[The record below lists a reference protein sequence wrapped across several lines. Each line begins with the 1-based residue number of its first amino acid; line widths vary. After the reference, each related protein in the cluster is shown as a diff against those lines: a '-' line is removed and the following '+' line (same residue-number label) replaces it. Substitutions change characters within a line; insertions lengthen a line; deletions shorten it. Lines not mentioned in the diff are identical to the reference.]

1 MKNNT
6 YKIALFGVLSAVAL
20 TLSYLEGLI
29 PTVAFMPPG
38 AKMGFSNIATMFA
51 ASSMGIVS
59 ALAITFIKAL
69 FAGIT
74 RGVTAFFMSLCGGI
88 LSTVTMYLL
97 FKLSKKTG
105 YMAIGIICA
114 LVHNFGQLIV
124 AIITAGNLSV
134 LVLHGQCGQR
144 GDLVRQRAALQ
155 AGRGGLLGGIV
166 HGLYVAQQFAVHL
179 VFHKHKDLGVNALA
193 AHPLD
198 LLL

>member
-74 RGVTAFFMSLCGGI
+74 RGVTAFFMSLCGGT

-134 LVLHGQCGQR
+134 LGYAPVLLISGTVTGAVT
-144 GDLVRQRAALQ
+144 GTVLRAVMPALE
-155 AGRGGLLGGIV
+155 RVTKTITRKGG
-166 HGLYVAQQFAVHL
+166 
-179 VFHKHKDLGVNALA
+179 K
-193 AHPLD
+193 
-198 LLL
+198 

>member
-51 ASSMGIVS
+51 ASSMGLVS

-97 FKLSKKTG
+97 FKFSKKTG

-134 LVLHGQCGQR
+134 LGYAPVLLISGTVTGAVT
-144 GDLVRQRAALQ
+144 GTVLRAVMPSLERATETIT
-155 AGRGGLLGGIV
+155 RKGG
-166 HGLYVAQQFAVHL
+166 
-179 VFHKHKDLGVNALA
+179 K
-193 AHPLD
+193 
-198 LLL
+198 

>member
-69 FAGIT
+69 FVGIT

-134 LVLHGQCGQR
+134 LGYAPVLLISGTVTGAVT
-144 GDLVRQRAALQ
+144 GTVLKAVMPALE
-155 AGRGGLLGGIV
+155 RVTETITRKGG
-166 HGLYVAQQFAVHL
+166 
-179 VFHKHKDLGVNALA
+179 K
-193 AHPLD
+193 
-198 LLL
+198 

>member
-1 MKNNT
+1 MKNKT

-134 LVLHGQCGQR
+134 LGYAPVLLISGTVTGAVT
-144 GDLVRQRAALQ
+144 GTVLRAVMPALK
-155 AGRGGLLGGIV
+155 RVTETITRKGG
-166 HGLYVAQQFAVHL
+166 
-179 VFHKHKDLGVNALA
+179 K
-193 AHPLD
+193 
-198 LLL
+198 

>member
-114 LVHNFGQLIV
+114 LVHNFGQLII

-134 LVLHGQCGQR
+134 LGYAPVLLISGTVTGAVT
-144 GDLVRQRAALQ
+144 GTVLRAVMPALE
-155 AGRGGLLGGIV
+155 RVTETITRKGG
-166 HGLYVAQQFAVHL
+166 
-179 VFHKHKDLGVNALA
+179 K
-193 AHPLD
+193 
-198 LLL
+198 

>member
-6 YKIALFGVLSAVAL
+6 YKIALFGVLSSVAL
-20 TLSYLEGLI
+20 TLSYIEGLI

-97 FKLSKKTG
+97 FKFSKKTG

-114 LVHNFGQLIV
+114 LVHNSGQLIV

-134 LVLHGQCGQR
+134 LGYAPVLLISGTVTGAVT
-144 GDLVRQRAALQ
+144 GTVLRAVMPALE
-155 AGRGGLLGGIV
+155 RVTETITRKGG
-166 HGLYVAQQFAVHL
+166 
-179 VFHKHKDLGVNALA
+179 K
-193 AHPLD
+193 
-198 LLL
+198 

>member
-97 FKLSKKTG
+97 FKFSKKTG

-114 LVHNFGQLIV
+114 LVHNSGQLIV

-134 LVLHGQCGQR
+134 LGYAPVLLISGTITGAVT
-144 GDLVRQRAALQ
+144 GTVLRAVMPALE
-155 AGRGGLLGGIV
+155 RVTETITRKGG
-166 HGLYVAQQFAVHL
+166 
-179 VFHKHKDLGVNALA
+179 K
-193 AHPLD
+193 
-198 LLL
+198 

>member
-114 LVHNFGQLIV
+114 LVHNSGQLIV

-134 LVLHGQCGQR
+134 LGYAPVLLISGTVTGAVT
-144 GDLVRQRAALQ
+144 GTVLRAVMPALE
-155 AGRGGLLGGIV
+155 RVTETITRKGG
-166 HGLYVAQQFAVHL
+166 
-179 VFHKHKDLGVNALA
+179 K
-193 AHPLD
+193 
-198 LLL
+198 

>member
-6 YKIALFGVLSAVAL
+6 YKIALFGVLSAVAM

-134 LVLHGQCGQR
+134 LGYAPVLLISGTVTGAVT
-144 GDLVRQRAALQ
+144 GTVLRAVMPALE
-155 AGRGGLLGGIV
+155 RVTETITRKGG
-166 HGLYVAQQFAVHL
+166 
-179 VFHKHKDLGVNALA
+179 K
-193 AHPLD
+193 
-198 LLL
+198 

>member
-29 PTVAFMPPG
+29 PTMAFMPPG

-134 LVLHGQCGQR
+134 LGYAPVLLISGTVTGAVT
-144 GDLVRQRAALQ
+144 GTVLRAVMPALE
-155 AGRGGLLGGIV
+155 RVTETITRKGG
-166 HGLYVAQQFAVHL
+166 
-179 VFHKHKDLGVNALA
+179 K
-193 AHPLD
+193 
-198 LLL
+198 

>member
-134 LVLHGQCGQR
+134 LGYAPVLLISGTVTGAVT
-144 GDLVRQRAALQ
+144 GTVLMAVMPALE
-155 AGRGGLLGGIV
+155 RVTETITRKGG
-166 HGLYVAQQFAVHL
+166 
-179 VFHKHKDLGVNALA
+179 K
-193 AHPLD
+193 
-198 LLL
+198 

>member
-74 RGVTAFFMSLCGGI
+74 RGVTAFFMSLRGGI

-134 LVLHGQCGQR
+134 LGYAPVLLISGTVTGAVT
-144 GDLVRQRAALQ
+144 GTVLRAVMPALE
-155 AGRGGLLGGIV
+155 RVTETITRKGG
-166 HGLYVAQQFAVHL
+166 
-179 VFHKHKDLGVNALA
+179 K
-193 AHPLD
+193 
-198 LLL
+198 

>member
-51 ASSMGIVS
+51 ASSMGLVS
-59 ALAITFIKAL
+59 ALAITFIKVL

-134 LVLHGQCGQR
+134 LGYAPVLLISGTATGAVT
-144 GDLVRQRAALQ
+144 GTVLRAVMPALE
-155 AGRGGLLGGIV
+155 RVTETITRKGG
-166 HGLYVAQQFAVHL
+166 
-179 VFHKHKDLGVNALA
+179 K
-193 AHPLD
+193 
-198 LLL
+198 

>member
-105 YMAIGIICA
+105 YMAIGLICA

-134 LVLHGQCGQR
+134 LGYAPVLLISGTVTGAVT
-144 GDLVRQRAALQ
+144 GTVLRAVMPALK
-155 AGRGGLLGGIV
+155 RVTETITRKGG
-166 HGLYVAQQFAVHL
+166 
-179 VFHKHKDLGVNALA
+179 K
-193 AHPLD
+193 
-198 LLL
+198 

>member
-51 ASSMGIVS
+51 ASSMGLVS

-69 FAGIT
+69 FTGIT

-134 LVLHGQCGQR
+134 LGYAPVLLISGTVTGAVT
-144 GDLVRQRAALQ
+144 GTVLRAVMPSLE
-155 AGRGGLLGGIV
+155 RVTETITRKGG
-166 HGLYVAQQFAVHL
+166 
-179 VFHKHKDLGVNALA
+179 K
-193 AHPLD
+193 
-198 LLL
+198 

>member
-51 ASSMGIVS
+51 ASSMGLVS

-69 FAGIT
+69 FAGVT
-74 RGVTAFFMSLCGGI
+74 RGVTAFFMSLCGGT

-134 LVLHGQCGQR
+134 LGYAPVLLISGTVTGAVT
-144 GDLVRQRAALQ
+144 GTVLRAVMPALE
-155 AGRGGLLGGIV
+155 RVTETITRKGG
-166 HGLYVAQQFAVHL
+166 
-179 VFHKHKDLGVNALA
+179 K
-193 AHPLD
+193 
-198 LLL
+198 

>member
-74 RGVTAFFMSLCGGI
+74 RGVTAFFMSLCGGT

-134 LVLHGQCGQR
+134 LGYASVLLISGTVTGAVT
-144 GDLVRQRAALQ
+144 GTVLRAVMPALE
-155 AGRGGLLGGIV
+155 RVTETITRKGG
-166 HGLYVAQQFAVHL
+166 
-179 VFHKHKDLGVNALA
+179 K
-193 AHPLD
+193 
-198 LLL
+198 

>member
-51 ASSMGIVS
+51 ASSMGIVR

-69 FAGIT
+69 VAGIT

-134 LVLHGQCGQR
+134 LGYAPVLLISGTVTGAVT
-144 GDLVRQRAALQ
+144 GTVLRAVMPALE
-155 AGRGGLLGGIV
+155 RVTETITRKGG
-166 HGLYVAQQFAVHL
+166 
-179 VFHKHKDLGVNALA
+179 K
-193 AHPLD
+193 
-198 LLL
+198 

>member
-6 YKIALFGVLSAVAL
+6 YKSALFGVLSAVAL

-134 LVLHGQCGQR
+134 LGYAPVLLISGTVTGAVT
-144 GDLVRQRAALQ
+144 GTVFRAVMPALE
-155 AGRGGLLGGIV
+155 RVTETITRKGG
-166 HGLYVAQQFAVHL
+166 
-179 VFHKHKDLGVNALA
+179 K
-193 AHPLD
+193 
-198 LLL
+198 

>member
-114 LVHNFGQLIV
+114 IVHNFGQLIV

-134 LVLHGQCGQR
+134 LGYAPVLLISGTVTGAVT
-144 GDLVRQRAALQ
+144 GTVLRAVMPALK
-155 AGRGGLLGGIV
+155 RVTETITRKGG
-166 HGLYVAQQFAVHL
+166 
-179 VFHKHKDLGVNALA
+179 K
-193 AHPLD
+193 
-198 LLL
+198 

>member
-20 TLSYLEGLI
+20 TISYLEGLI

-51 ASSMGIVS
+51 ASSMGLVS

-134 LVLHGQCGQR
+134 LGYAPVLLISGTVTGAVT
-144 GDLVRQRAALQ
+144 GTVLRAVMPSLE
-155 AGRGGLLGGIV
+155 RVTETITRKGG
-166 HGLYVAQQFAVHL
+166 
-179 VFHKHKDLGVNALA
+179 K
-193 AHPLD
+193 
-198 LLL
+198 

>member
-51 ASSMGIVS
+51 ASSMGLVS

-134 LVLHGQCGQR
+134 LGYAPVLLISGTVTGAVT
-144 GDLVRQRAALQ
+144 GTVLRAVMPSLK
-155 AGRGGLLGGIV
+155 RVTETITRKGG
-166 HGLYVAQQFAVHL
+166 
-179 VFHKHKDLGVNALA
+179 K
-193 AHPLD
+193 
-198 LLL
+198 

>member
-74 RGVTAFFMSLCGGI
+74 RGITAFFMSLCGGI

-97 FKLSKKTG
+97 FKFSKKTG

-134 LVLHGQCGQR
+134 LGYAPVLLISGTVTGAVT
-144 GDLVRQRAALQ
+144 GTVLRAVMPALE
-155 AGRGGLLGGIV
+155 RVTETITRKGG
-166 HGLYVAQQFAVHL
+166 
-179 VFHKHKDLGVNALA
+179 K
-193 AHPLD
+193 
-198 LLL
+198 

>member
-69 FAGIT
+69 FAVIT

-134 LVLHGQCGQR
+134 LGYAPVLLISGTVTGAVT
-144 GDLVRQRAALQ
+144 GTVLRAVMPALE
-155 AGRGGLLGGIV
+155 RVTETITRKGG
-166 HGLYVAQQFAVHL
+166 
-179 VFHKHKDLGVNALA
+179 K
-193 AHPLD
+193 
-198 LLL
+198 

>member
-51 ASSMGIVS
+51 ASSMGLVS

-134 LVLHGQCGQR
+134 LGYAPVLLISGAVTGAVT
-144 GDLVRQRAALQ
+144 GTVLRAVMPSLE
-155 AGRGGLLGGIV
+155 RVTKTITRKGG
-166 HGLYVAQQFAVHL
+166 
-179 VFHKHKDLGVNALA
+179 K
-193 AHPLD
+193 
-198 LLL
+198 

>member
-124 AIITAGNLSV
+124 AIITVGNLSV
-134 LVLHGQCGQR
+134 LGYAPVLLISGTVTGAVT
-144 GDLVRQRAALQ
+144 GTVLRAVMPALE
-155 AGRGGLLGGIV
+155 RVTETITRKGG
-166 HGLYVAQQFAVHL
+166 
-179 VFHKHKDLGVNALA
+179 K
-193 AHPLD
+193 
-198 LLL
+198 

>member
-114 LVHNFGQLIV
+114 LLHNFGQLIV

-134 LVLHGQCGQR
+134 LGYAPVLLISGTVTGAVT
-144 GDLVRQRAALQ
+144 GTVLRAVMPALK
-155 AGRGGLLGGIV
+155 RVTETITRKGG
-166 HGLYVAQQFAVHL
+166 
-179 VFHKHKDLGVNALA
+179 K
-193 AHPLD
+193 
-198 LLL
+198 

>member
-51 ASSMGIVS
+51 ASSMGLVS

-69 FAGIT
+69 FAGII

-97 FKLSKKTG
+97 FKFSKKTG

-134 LVLHGQCGQR
+134 LGYAPVLLISGTVTGAVT
-144 GDLVRQRAALQ
+144 GTVLRAVMPSLE
-155 AGRGGLLGGIV
+155 RVTETITRKGG
-166 HGLYVAQQFAVHL
+166 
-179 VFHKHKDLGVNALA
+179 K
-193 AHPLD
+193 
-198 LLL
+198 

>member
-51 ASSMGIVS
+51 ASSMGIMS

-134 LVLHGQCGQR
+134 LGYAPVLLISGTVTGAVT
-144 GDLVRQRAALQ
+144 GTVLRAVMPALE
-155 AGRGGLLGGIV
+155 RVTETITRKGG
-166 HGLYVAQQFAVHL
+166 
-179 VFHKHKDLGVNALA
+179 K
-193 AHPLD
+193 
-198 LLL
+198 

>member
-74 RGVTAFFMSLCGGI
+74 RGVTAFFMSFCGGI

-134 LVLHGQCGQR
+134 LGYAPVLLISGTVTGAVT
-144 GDLVRQRAALQ
+144 GTVLRAVMPALE
-155 AGRGGLLGGIV
+155 RVTETITRKGG
-166 HGLYVAQQFAVHL
+166 
-179 VFHKHKDLGVNALA
+179 K
-193 AHPLD
+193 
-198 LLL
+198 

>member
-51 ASSMGIVS
+51 ASSMGLVS

-134 LVLHGQCGQR
+134 LWYAPVLLISGTVTGAVT
-144 GDLVRQRAALQ
+144 GTVLRAVMPSLE
-155 AGRGGLLGGIV
+155 RVTETITRKGG
-166 HGLYVAQQFAVHL
+166 
-179 VFHKHKDLGVNALA
+179 K
-193 AHPLD
+193 
-198 LLL
+198 

>member
-74 RGVTAFFMSLCGGI
+74 RGVTAFFLSLCGGI

-105 YMAIGIICA
+105 YMAIGIISA

-134 LVLHGQCGQR
+134 LGYAPVLLISGTVTGAVT
-144 GDLVRQRAALQ
+144 GTVLRAVMPALE
-155 AGRGGLLGGIV
+155 RVTETITRKGG
-166 HGLYVAQQFAVHL
+166 
-179 VFHKHKDLGVNALA
+179 K
-193 AHPLD
+193 
-198 LLL
+198 

>member
-29 PTVAFMPPG
+29 PTMAFMPPG

-51 ASSMGIVS
+51 ASSMGILS

-134 LVLHGQCGQR
+134 LGYAPVLLISGTVTGAVT
-144 GDLVRQRAALQ
+144 GTVLRAVMPALEKVTETIT
-155 AGRGGLLGGIV
+155 RKGG
-166 HGLYVAQQFAVHL
+166 
-179 VFHKHKDLGVNALA
+179 K
-193 AHPLD
+193 
-198 LLL
+198 

>member
-51 ASSMGIVS
+51 ASSMGLVS

-105 YMAIGIICA
+105 YMVIGIICA

-134 LVLHGQCGQR
+134 LGYAPVLLISGTVTGAVT
-144 GDLVRQRAALQ
+144 GTVLRAVMPSLE
-155 AGRGGLLGGIV
+155 RVTETITRKGG
-166 HGLYVAQQFAVHL
+166 
-179 VFHKHKDLGVNALA
+179 K
-193 AHPLD
+193 
-198 LLL
+198 

>member
-134 LVLHGQCGQR
+134 LGYAPVLLISGTVTGAVT
-144 GDLVRQRAALQ
+144 GTVLRAVMPALK
-155 AGRGGLLGGIV
+155 RVTETITRKGG
-166 HGLYVAQQFAVHL
+166 
-179 VFHKHKDLGVNALA
+179 K
-193 AHPLD
+193 
-198 LLL
+198 

>member
-74 RGVTAFFMSLCGGI
+74 RGVTAFFMSFCGGT

-134 LVLHGQCGQR
+134 LGYAPVLLISGTVTGAVT
-144 GDLVRQRAALQ
+144 GTALRAVMPALE
-155 AGRGGLLGGIV
+155 RVTETITRKGG
-166 HGLYVAQQFAVHL
+166 
-179 VFHKHKDLGVNALA
+179 K
-193 AHPLD
+193 
-198 LLL
+198 

>member
-114 LVHNFGQLIV
+114 LVHNFVQLIV

-134 LVLHGQCGQR
+134 LGYAPVLLISGTVTGAVT
-144 GDLVRQRAALQ
+144 GTVLRAVMPALE
-155 AGRGGLLGGIV
+155 RVTETITRKGG
-166 HGLYVAQQFAVHL
+166 
-179 VFHKHKDLGVNALA
+179 K
-193 AHPLD
+193 
-198 LLL
+198 

>member
-20 TLSYLEGLI
+20 TLSYIEGLI

-97 FKLSKKTG
+97 FKFSKKTG

-114 LVHNFGQLIV
+114 LVHNSGQLIV

-134 LVLHGQCGQR
+134 LGYAPVLLISGTVTGAVT
-144 GDLVRQRAALQ
+144 GTVLRAVMPALESVTETIT
-155 AGRGGLLGGIV
+155 RKGG
-166 HGLYVAQQFAVHL
+166 
-179 VFHKHKDLGVNALA
+179 K
-193 AHPLD
+193 
-198 LLL
+198 